1 MILERLQD
9 TARQRGCAYLVVGAV
24 NTLSGYAV
32 VVGLCHLLEGVWP
45 LVATATLA
53 SLINITLSFVNY
65 KLFVFKDRGG
75 WLAQYLR
82 CYVVYGS
89 SALFSIG
96 GLWVLVEQLT
106 LPVWLAQVLVMGIAM
121 VGSFAGHELF
131 TFKSKRHNAEAACAP
146 LPIPQPTPG
155 DIR

>member
-1 MILERLQD
+1 MILERLQN
-9 TARQRGCAYLVVGAV
+9 TARQRGLAYLVVGAV

-45 LVATATLA
+45 LLVTATLA
-53 SLINITLSFVNY
+53 SLINITFSFVNY
-65 KLFVFKDRGG
+65 KLFVFKSRGG

-96 GLWVLVEQLT
+96 GLWVLVEQLA
-106 LPVWLAQVLVMGIAM
+106 LPVWLAQVLVMGVAM

-131 TFKSKRHNAEAACAP
+131 TFKAKRHTAEAACAP
-146 LPIPQPTPG
+146 LTTPGPTPG